1 MKKSLYTLL
10 IAITGLCHIQAYA
23 FVTVGSD
30 AACDYNNLTDAYND
44 NDVFVRVTTQGAFS
58 NQFEITKPKWFTGG
72 YLNCT
77 DAANGDRSAEK
88 SKWRSVVNNNVVRI
102 NAQQAA
108 KALIV
113 IDGFEIFNGSN
124 NDPEGAGGIHV
135 EGNSQLLLAE
145 SVVYDNLGGAGGGIK
160 VSGADAQLLINNSII
175 RNNQSD
181 LGGGVYCDNQ
191 GTITMLGLSAIHNN
205 EASYGGGIYADNGCD
220 IQMNSGDSLP
230 PLNAEYGILRN
241 TAEVGGGAFL
251 IGGTQMEI
259 KGSSE
264 HPASIV
270 LNIAD
275 TQDVESGG
283 GVFMSGQGTRFEAI
297 NGRIESNIGTF
308 FGGGFSAKDQA
319 VFVMRRLPGDCWDN
333 ERCSSLSNNL
343 LTSIDGDTESY
354 GGAGDLFEGGVA
366 NISQTRIDGNLGNS
380 VSAFNLD
387 AYSYL
392 RLESNLII
400 NNRHFNDDTA
410 TTLIRVSGIP
420 AEGSNVDMFYTTL
433 ANNTTTLPLIHLR
446 NASQHTMNVFNS
458 IIDHTSSDI
467 LGFFD
472 DGQNNSLIQWDC
484 VFATESASLTGN
496 VGFVSLQDPMF
507 VKKVQSNYRLS
518 PASPAIDACDESAF
532 VGASYPDFDG
542 RDRGFDEPGV
552 PNHLGPFDAGAY
564 ETNLDLIFK
573 NGFE

>member
-1 MKKSLYTLL
+1 MKKSLYTLIMV
-10 IAITGLCHIQAYA
+10 IAGLWQIQSHA

-88 SKWRSVVNNNVVRI
+88 SKWRSVFNNNVVRI

-113 IDGFEIFNGSN
+113 IDGFEIFNGLN
-124 NDPEGAGGIHV
+124 NDPEGAGGIQI

-145 SVVYDNLGGAGGGIK
+145 SVVYDNTGGTGGGIK
-160 VSGADAQLLINNSII
+160 VSGADAQLLISNSII
-175 RNNQSD
+175 RNNQSVS
-181 LGGGVYCDNQ
+181 GGGIYCDNQ
-191 GTITMLGLSAIHNN
+191 GTVTILGQSAINN
-205 EASYGGGIYADNGCD
+205 NQATYGGGIYADTQCD

-230 PLNAEYGILRN
+230 PLQAEFGVLRN
-241 TAEVGGGAFL
+241 TAEVGGGAL
-251 IGGTQMEI
+251 LLGGSQMEI
-259 KGSSE
+259 KGSLE

-270 LNIAD
+270 LNMAD
-275 TQDVESGG
+275 TDEVESGG
-283 GVFMSGQGTRFEAI
+283 GVYLAGQGTRFEAI

-308 FGGGFSAKDQA
+308 FGGGFSVQDQA

-333 ERCSSLSNNL
+333 ERCSSLSNNIL
-343 LTSIDGDTESY
+343 ISVDGDTESY

-380 VSAFNLD
+380 VSGFNLD
-387 AYSYL
+387 AYAYL

-410 TTLIRVSGIP
+410 TTLIRVSGAP
-420 AEGSNVDMFYTTL
+420 AEGSNVDMFYTTA
-433 ANNTTTLPLIHLR
+433 ANNTTSLPLINVR
-446 NASQHTMNVFNS
+446 NDSQHTLNVFNN
-458 IIDHTSSDI
+458 IIDHSSSDI

-472 DGQNNSLIQWDC
+472 AGQNNSLMQWDC
-484 VFATESASLTGN
+484 LFTSESASLTGN
-496 VGFVSLQDPMF
+496 MGFISLQDPMF
-507 VKKVQSNYRLS
+507 VNKVQSNYRLS

-532 VGASYPDFDG
+532 IGASYPDFGG

-552 PNHLGPFDAGAY
+552 ANHLGPFDAGAY
-564 ETNLDLIFK
+564 EANLDLIFQ